1 MTRKLKTVLA
11 WFLFLFG
18 LLTLVYPKITHHPL
32 IPVFKYHTL
41 KLYHPALI
49 PVVYVGSYLSRAWGA
64 FLFAFMFGGII
75 AAFVPSNKMRSL
87 FSGKKLRSYIF
98 AAAFAPAMAV
108 CSCAMIPVFGGILI
122 AGAGIGPAISFLL
135 MAPAANIL
143 ALIFTAE
150 IISWKLAVARFIFS
164 FFGAILVGYILDKT
178 PWGKKEEEKYSKITA
193 AKATEQVKEDFYK
206 KSENSLKEAWGLA
219 SKALPYLLL
228 GVAAVS
234 YVEAYLP
241 KDVVGAYLTGIHG
254 VILGAVIGV
263 PMYTP
268 TLVEVFLVKA
278 LLNLGMSPGAAI
290 AFLIGAPMASI
301 PSMLGVSRIINWRCV
316 VNYAILAIVV
326 GIIAGFIY
334 MGVVGTL

>member
-1 MTRKLKTVLA
+1 MNRKFVTGLA

-18 LLTLVYPKITHHPL
+18 LFTLIYPRIVHHPL
-32 IPVFKYHTL
+32 VPIFQYHTL

-49 PVVYVGSYLSRAWGA
+49 PVVYLGSYLSRAWGA

-75 AAFVPSNKMRSL
+75 AAFVPSHRMRSL
-87 FSGKKLRSYIF
+87 FSGKNIKSYIL
-98 AAAFAPAMAV
+98 AAAFAPAMTV

-150 IISWKLAVARFIFS
+150 IISWKLAVARLVFS
-164 FFGAILVGYILDKT
+164 FFGAIFVGYILDKT
-178 PWGKKEEEKYSKITA
+178 PWGKSEEEKYGKITA
-193 AKATEQVKEDFYK
+193 AKATEWIKEDFHK
-206 KSENSLKEAWGLA
+206 KSENSLKEAWGLTR
-219 SKALPYLLL
+219 KALPYLLL

-241 KDVVGAYLTGIHG
+241 KEIVGAYLTGVHG
-254 VILGAVIGV
+254 VILGAAIGV

-278 LLNLGMSPGAAI
+278 LLNLGMSPAAAI

-301 PSMLGVSRIINWRCV
+301 PSMLGVSRLINWRCV
-316 VNYAILAIVV
+316 LNYAILAIVV

-334 MGVVGTL
+334 MGAIKTL

>member
-1 MTRKLKTVLA
+1 MRREFKTALA

-18 LLTLVYPKITHHPL
+18 LFILVYPKVAHHPL
-32 IPVFKYHTL
+32 FPVFHYHTL
-41 KLYHPALI
+41 KSYHPILI
-49 PVVYVGSYLSRAWGA
+49 PFVYLGSYLTRAWGA

-75 AAFVPSNKMRSL
+75 AAFVPSRRMRNL
-87 FSGKKLRSYIF
+87 FTGKKFSSYVF
-98 AAAFAPAMAV
+98 AAAFAPVLTV

-122 AGAGIGPAISFLL
+122 AGAGMGPAISFLL

-150 IISWKLAVARFIFS
+150 IISWKLAVARFVFS
-164 FFGAILVGYILDKT
+164 FFGAILIGYILDKT
-178 PWGKKEEEKYSKITA
+178 PWSRREEERYGKITA
-193 AKATEQVKEDFYK
+193 AKAVEFVREDFHK
-206 KSENSLKEAWGLA
+206 KSANSMKEAWGLA

-241 KDVVGAYLTGIHG
+241 RELVATYLTGARGI
-254 VILGAVIGV
+254 ILGGAIGV

-268 TLVEVFLVKA
+268 TLVEVFFVKA
-278 LLNLGMSPGAAI
+278 LVNLGMSPGAAI

-316 VNYAILAIVV
+316 LNYAVLAIIV

-334 MGVVGTL
+334 MGVVKTL

>member
-1 MTRKLKTVLA
+1 MNRKFIVG

-18 LLTLVYPKITHHPL
+18 LLTLVYPRVIHHPL
-32 IPVFKYHTL
+32 VPVFHYHTL

-49 PVVYVGSYLSRAWGA
+49 PVVYLGSYLSRAWGA

-75 AAFVPSNKMRSL
+75 AAFVPSHRMRSL
-87 FSGKKLRSYIF
+87 FSGKNIKSYVF
-98 AAAFAPAMAV
+98 AAAFAPAMTV

-122 AGAGIGPAISFLL
+122 AGAGIGPAVSFLL

-150 IISWKLAVARFIFS
+150 IISWKLAVARFVFS
-164 FFGAILVGYILDKT
+164 FFGAILIGYILDKT
-178 PWGKKEEEKYSKITA
+178 PWGKNEEKRYGKITA
-193 AKATEQVKEDFYK
+193 AKATEWIKEDFHK
-206 KSENSLKEAWGLA
+206 KSENSLKEGWGLA
-219 SKALPYLLL
+219 KKALPFLLL

-241 KDVVGAYLTGIHG
+241 KNVVGAYLTGVHG
-254 VILGAVIGV
+254 VILGGAIGV

-301 PSMLGVSRIINWRCV
+301 PSMLAVSRLINWRCV
-316 VNYAILAIVV
+316 LNYAILAIVV

-334 MGVVGTL
+334 MGAIKTI

>member
-18 LLTLVYPKITHHPL
+18 LLTLVYPKIAHHPL

-193 AKATEQVKEDFYK
+193 AKATEQVK
-206 KSENSLKEAWGLA
+206 G
-219 SKALPYLLL
+219 
-228 GVAAVS
+228 
-234 YVEAYLP
+234 
-241 KDVVGAYLTGIHG
+241 
-254 VILGAVIGV
+254 
-263 PMYTP
+263 
-268 TLVEVFLVKA
+268 
-278 LLNLGMSPGAAI
+278 
-290 AFLIGAPMASI
+290 
-301 PSMLGVSRIINWRCV
+301 
-316 VNYAILAIVV
+316 
-326 GIIAGFIY
+326 
-334 MGVVGTL
+334 

>member
-1 MTRKLKTVLA
+1 MNRKLKTGLA
-11 WFLFLFG
+11 WFLFGFG
-18 LLTLVYPKITHHPL
+18 LLTLVYPRIAHHPL
-32 IPVFKYHTL
+32 IPVFQYHML
-41 KLYHPALI
+41 KSYHPALI
-49 PVVYVGSYLSRAWGA
+49 PFVYLGSYITRAWGV
-64 FLFAFMFGGII
+64 FLFAFMLGGII
-75 AAFVPSNKMRSL
+75 AAFVPSRRMRRL
-87 FSGKKLRSYIF
+87 FSGKSIGSYVL
-98 AAAFAPAMAV
+98 ATALAPAMTV

-143 ALIFTAE
+143 ALLFTAE
-150 IISWKLAVARFIFS
+150 IISWKIAVARFVFS

-178 PWGKKEEEKYSKITA
+178 PWGKKEEEKYGKIKA
-193 AKATEQVKEDFYK
+193 AKATEEIREDFYK
-206 KSENSLKEAWGLA
+206 KSENSLREAWGLA

-241 KDVVGAYLTGIHG
+241 KEVVGAYLTGIHG
-254 VILGAVIGV
+254 VILSAVIGV

-278 LLNLGMSPGAAI
+278 LINLGMSPGAAI

-316 VNYAILAIVV
+316 LNYAILAIVV
-326 GIIAGFIY
+326 GIISGFIY
-334 MGVVGTL
+334 MGAIRTL

>member
-1 MTRKLKTVLA
+1 MNRKFVTGLA

-18 LLTLVYPKITHHPL
+18 LFTLIYPRIVHHPL
-32 IPVFKYHTL
+32 VPIFQYHTL

-49 PVVYVGSYLSRAWGA
+49 PVVYLGSYLSRAWGA

-75 AAFVPSNKMRSL
+75 AAFVPSHRMRSL
-87 FSGKKLRSYIF
+87 FSGKNIKSYIL
-98 AAAFAPAMAV
+98 AAAFAPAMTV

-143 ALIFTAE
+143 ALFFTAE
-150 IISWKLAVARFIFS
+150 IISWKLAVARFVFS
-164 FFGAILVGYILDKT
+164 FFGAIFVGYILNKT
-178 PWGKKEEEKYSKITA
+178 PWGKSEEERYGKITA
-193 AKATEQVKEDFYK
+193 AKATEWKKEDFHK
-206 KSENSLKEAWGLA
+206 KSENSLKEAWGLVR
-219 SKALPYLLL
+219 KALPYLLL

-241 KDVVGAYLTGIHG
+241 KEIVGAYLTGVHG
-254 VILGAVIGV
+254 VILGAAIGV

-278 LLNLGMSPGAAI
+278 LLNLGMSPAAAI
-290 AFLIGAPMASI
+290 AFLISAPMASV
-301 PSMLGVSRIINWRCV
+301 PSMLGVSRLINWRCV
-316 VNYAILAIVV
+316 LNYAILAIVV

-334 MGVVGTL
+334 MGAIKTL

>member
-1 MTRKLKTVLA
+1 MKYGLKTALA

-18 LLTLVYPKITHHPL
+18 LTTLVYPRIAHHSL
-32 IPVFKYHTL
+32 FPVFKYSTL

-49 PVVYVGSYLSRAWGA
+49 PIVYVSSYLSRAWGA

-75 AAFVPSNKMRSL
+75 AAFVPSQRMRSL
-87 FSGKKLRSYIF
+87 FSGKSVKSYIF

-164 FFGAILVGYILDKT
+164 FFGAIFVGYILDKT
-178 PWGKKEEEKYSKITA
+178 SWGKKEEERYGKITA
-193 AKATEQVKEDFYK
+193 AKATEQIKRNFYE
-206 KSENSLKEAWGLA
+206 KSEDALKEAWGLV
-219 SKALPYLLL
+219 SKALPYLLA
-228 GVAAVS
+228 GVAVVS

-241 KDVVGAYLTGIHG
+241 KEVVGAYLTGIHG
-254 VILGAVIGV
+254 IVLGAAIGV

-278 LLNLGMSPGAAI
+278 LINLGMSPGAAI

-301 PSMLGVSRIINWRCV
+301 PSMMGVSRIINWRCV
-316 VNYAILAIVV
+316 LTYAILAIGV
-326 GIIAGFIY
+326 GIISGFIY
-334 MGVVGTL
+334 ASIVGTL